1 MSIYATRKDL
11 YTYGLPRGSLGSA
24 PSREVASSRAT
35 SNVLE
40 LDAHGLEVGDV
51 VTFRAVEGGSMPGG
65 LAEGTKYY
73 AIRIDDARFQ
83 VASSLVNAQASTA
96 IDLTTDGESVV
107 MSVPI
112 DVDALLE
119 RYSRFADGF
128 LPAHAVPLT
137 EPYPIEVVAAVAE
150 LTAARVQFLSGV
162 ASVEMSKV
170 DASARKQLER
180 FASGLPLRDATATR
194 PTNLAIRGEA
204 GSTERRLDS

>member
-51 VTFRAVEGGSMPGG
+51 VTFRAVEGGSLPGG
-65 LAEGTKYY
+65 LVEGTKYY
-73 AIRIDDARFQ
+73 AIRVDDARFK
-83 VASSLVNAQASTA
+83 VASSLVNAQASTE
-96 IDLTTDGESVV
+96 IDLTTDGESVM

-112 DVDALLE
+112 DIDALLE

-137 EPYPIEVVAAVAE
+137 EPYPIEVVAVVSE
-150 LTAARVQFLSGV
+150 LTAARAQFLSGV
-162 ASVEMSKV
+162 SSVDMGKV
-170 DASARKQLER
+170 DISAREQLKR
-180 FASGLPLRDATATR
+180 FAAGIPIRDAAAPR
-194 PTNLAIRGEA
+194 ATNLAVTGA
-204 GSTERRLDS
+204 STSNERRVET